1 VPWSA
6 ASSDS
11 DPVNLTFDNPWLL
24 LALPLALLP
33 LLRTP
38 IQSLAHPYLGL
49 VPQDPLG
56 SMLSRVLRI
65 AAMLGIVSLVLGLA
79 GLSRGE
85 RVIERV
91 GTGAEIVI
99 MLDRSRSMDQ
109 GFGRTVGSEQLLMTQ
124 GESKNGAARR
134 VLTEFVKS
142 RPNDAIGLLNFSTR
156 PIHVLP
162 LTTRHE
168 VVQSAI
174 DATSLGRG
182 LAETDIGLAMIDG
195 LRFFEERPYNG
206 SRVLMLVSDGGA
218 QLDEVTQHRI
228 IEGARKQRVSLYWIY
243 LRGRGSPGLKF
254 DTVEEKGQRDAV
266 PEYFLD
272 RFFGEIGIPYR
283 AYEAEDPQQLKAAIT
298 DIDRLQRLPT
308 RTPEVV
314 PKQSLASL
322 TFGLALILL
331 LPVVI
336 VSALQV
342 TRWSRS
348 AAH

>member
-1 VPWSA
+1 M
-6 ASSDS
+6 
-11 DPVNLTFDNPWLL
+11 NLSFDTPWLL

-38 IQSLAHPYLGL
+38 IQSLPHPWLGL
-49 VPQDPLG
+49 VPEDPLG
-56 SMLSRVLRI
+56 NTLNAVLRV
-65 AAMLGIVSLVLGLA
+65 AAVLGIVALVLGLA
-79 GLSRGE
+79 GLARGE
-85 RVIERV
+85 RVIETV
-91 GTGAEIVI
+91 GTGAEIVV

-109 GFGRTVGSEQLLMTQ
+109 GFGRTVGYEQLLMTQ
-124 GESKNGAARR
+124 GETKNGAARR
-134 VLTEFVKS
+134 VLTEFVKG
-142 RPNDAIGLLNFSTR
+142 RPNDAIGLLAFSTR

-168 VVQSAI
+168 VVQAAI
-174 DATSLGRG
+174 DAAGLGRG

-195 LRFFEERPYNG
+195 LHYFDERPYTG
-206 SRVLMLVSDGGA
+206 SRVLLLVSDGGA
-218 QLDEVTQHRI
+218 QLDELTQHRI
-228 IEGARKQRVSLYWIY
+228 VEAARKHRVSLYWIY
-243 LRGRGSPGLKF
+243 LRGRGSPGLK
-254 DTVEEKGQRDAV
+254 VETNAESGQRDAV

-272 RFFGEIGIPYR
+272 RFFGEIGVPYR
-283 AYEAEDPQQLKAAIT
+283 AYEAEDPQQLKAAVS

-308 RTPEVV
+308 RTTEVV
-314 PKQSLASL
+314 PRQSLASL
-322 TFGLALILL
+322 TFGLALLLL

>member
-1 VPWSA
+1 M
-6 ASSDS
+6 
-11 DPVNLTFDNPWLL
+11 NLTFDEPWLL

-38 IQSLAHPYLGL
+38 MQSLSHPYLGL
-49 VPQDPLG
+49 IPVDPAGAL
-56 SMLSRVLRI
+56 LNRVLRI
-65 AAMLGIVSLVLGLA
+65 AAMLGIVALVLGLA

-85 RVIERV
+85 RMIERV
-91 GTGAEIVI
+91 GTGAEIVV

-109 GFGRTVGSEQLLMTQ
+109 GFGRTRGNEQLLMTR

-162 LTTRHE
+162 LTNRHE
-168 VVQSAI
+168 AVQAAI
-174 DATSLGRG
+174 DASGLGRG

-195 LRFFEERPYNG
+195 LHYFDERPYTG

-218 QLDEVTQHRI
+218 QLDEVTQQKI
-228 IEGARKQRVSLYWIY
+228 IEGARKHRVSLYCIY
-243 LRGRGSPGLKF
+243 LRGRGSPGLKAE
-254 DTVEEKGQRDAV
+254 TSVENGQRDAV

-283 AYEAEDPQQLKAAIT
+283 AYEAEDPEQLKAAIA

-314 PKQSLASL
+314 PKQSLAGL
-322 TFGLALILL
+322 TFGLALLLL

>member
-1 VPWSA
+1 M
-6 ASSDS
+6 
-11 DPVNLTFDNPWLL
+11 NLTFDNPWLL

-38 IQSLAHPYLGL
+38 IQSLPHPCLARVPDDALGAL
-49 VPQDPLG
+49 
-56 SMLSRVLRI
+56 LSRILRI
-65 AAMLGIVSLVLGLA
+65 AAVAGIVALVLGMA

-85 RVIERV
+85 RIIERV
-91 GTGAEIVI
+91 GTGAEIVV

-109 GFGRTVGSEQLLMTQ
+109 GFGRTVGTEQLLMTQ
-124 GESKNGAARR
+124 GESKNAAARR
-134 VLTEFVKS
+134 VLTEFVGS

-156 PIHVLP
+156 PIPVLP
-162 LTTRHE
+162 LTQRHD

-174 DATSLGRG
+174 DATGLGRG
-182 LAETDIGLAMIDG
+182 LAETDIGQAMIQG
-195 LRFFEERPYNG
+195 LRFFEDRPYNG

-218 QLDEVTQHRI
+218 QLDEITQQKI
-228 IEGARKQRVSLYWIY
+228 IEGTRKHRVSLYWIY
-243 LRGRGSPGLKF
+243 LRGRGSPGLK
-254 DTVEEKGQRDAV
+254 VETTEENGQRDAV

-283 AYEAEDPQQLKAAIT
+283 AYEAEDPDQLKAAIS

-314 PKQSLASL
+314 PKQALTGL
-322 TFGLALILL
+322 TFGLALLLL
-331 LPVVI
+331 LPVLV

>member
-1 VPWSA
+1 
-6 ASSDS
+6 
-11 DPVNLTFDNPWLL
+11 VNLTFDQPWFL

-38 IQSLAHPYLGL
+38 IQSLPHPWLTL
-49 VPQDPLG
+49 VPDDPLG
-56 SMLSRVLRI
+56 RLLNTLLRVAAVVGI
-65 AAMLGIVSLVLGLA
+65 AALVLGLA

-109 GFGRTVGSEQLLMTQ
+109 GFGRTVGTEQLLMTQ
-124 GESKNGAARR
+124 GESKNDAARR

-174 DATSLGRG
+174 DASGLGRG

-195 LRFFEERPYNG
+195 LHYFDERPYTG

-218 QLDEVTQHRI
+218 QLDELTQHKI
-228 IEGARKQRVSLYWIY
+228 TEAARKHRVSLYWIY
-243 LRGRGSPGLKF
+243 LRGRGSPGLK
-254 DTVEEKGQRDAV
+254 VETGSDDGQRDAV

-272 RFFGEIGIPYR
+272 RFFGEMGIPYR
-283 AYEAEDPQQLKAAIT
+283 AYEAEDPQQLKAAIN

-322 TFGLALILL
+322 TFGLALLLL
-331 LPVVI
+331 LPVIV

>member
-1 VPWSA
+1 M
-6 ASSDS
+6 
-11 DPVNLTFDNPWLL
+11 NLTFDNPWLL

-38 IQSLAHPYLGL
+38 IQSLPHPYLGL
-49 VPQDPLG
+49 VPNDPLG
-56 SMLSRVLRI
+56 TLLSRVLRF
-65 AAMLGIVSLVLGLA
+65 AAMIGIASLVLGLA

-109 GFGRTVGSEQLLMTQ
+109 GFGRTVGTEQLLMTK
-124 GESKNGAARR
+124 GETKNAAARR

-162 LTTRHE
+162 LTNRHE

-174 DATSLGRG
+174 DAAGLGRG
-182 LAETDIGLAMIDG
+182 LAETDVGLAMIDG
-195 LRFFEERPYNG
+195 LHYFDERPYTG

-218 QLDEVTQHRI
+218 QLDEVTQIKI
-228 IEGARKQRVSLYWIY
+228 IEGARKHRVSLYWIY
-243 LRGRGSPGLKF
+243 LRGRGSPGLK
-254 DTVEEKGQRDAV
+254 VETTEDKGQRDAV

-283 AYEAEDPQQLKAAIT
+283 AYEAEDPQQLKAAIS

-314 PKQSLASL
+314 PKQSLAAL
-322 TFGLALILL
+322 TFGLALFLL

-336 VSALQV
+336 VSAMQV

>member
-1 VPWSA
+1 MNLMFDYPW
-6 ASSDS
+6 
-11 DPVNLTFDNPWLL
+11 FL

-38 IQSLAHPYLGL
+38 IQSLPHPFLQL
-49 VPQDPLG
+49 LPTDPLG
-56 SMLSRVLRI
+56 TLLNRILRV
-65 AAMLGIVSLVLGLA
+65 AAVAGIVALVLGLA
-79 GLSRGE
+79 DLSRGE
-85 RVIERV
+85 RVVERV

-99 MLDRSRSMDQ
+99 LLDRSRSMDQ
-109 GFGRTVGSEQLLMTQ
+109 GFGRTTGSEQLLMTQ

-134 VLTEFVKS
+134 VLTEFVAS

-162 LTTRHE
+162 LTNRHE
-168 VVQSAI
+168 VVQAAI
-174 DATSLGRG
+174 EAAGLGRG

-195 LRFFEERPYNG
+195 LRYFDDRPYTG
-206 SRVLMLVSDGGA
+206 SRVLVLVSDGGA
-218 QLDEVTQHRI
+218 QLDEVTQVKI
-228 IEGARKQRVSLYWIY
+228 TEAARKHRVSLYWIY
-243 LRGRGSPGLKF
+243 LRGRGSPGLKAETGGG
-254 DTVEEKGQRDAV
+254 DGQRDAV

-272 RFFGEIGIPYR
+272 RFFSELGVPYR
-283 AYEAEDPQQLKAAIT
+283 AYEAEDPQQLKAAIS

-308 RTPEVV
+308 RTPEVI
-314 PKQSLASL
+314 PKQSLASI
-322 TFGLALILL
+322 TFGLALLLL

>member
-1 VPWSA
+1 M
-6 ASSDS
+6 
-11 DPVNLTFDNPWLL
+11 NLTFDTPWLL

-38 IQSLAHPYLGL
+38 IQSLPHPWLQL
-49 VPQDPLG
+49 VPADPLG
-56 SMLSRVLRI
+56 DLLSTVLRFTAV
-65 AAMLGIVSLVLGLA
+65 AAIILLVLGMA

-85 RVIERV
+85 RVIEKV

-142 RPNDAIGLLNFSTR
+142 RPNDAIGLLAFSTR

-162 LTTRHE
+162 LTSRHE

-174 DATSLGRG
+174 DAAGLGRG

-195 LRFFEERPYNG
+195 LHYFDERPYTG

-218 QLDEVTQHRI
+218 QLDELTQHRI
-228 IEGARKQRVSLYWIY
+228 VEAARKHRVSLYWIY
-243 LRGRGSPGLKF
+243 LRGRGSPGLK
-254 DTVEEKGQRDAV
+254 VETADDQGQRDAV

-314 PKQSLASL
+314 PRQSLAPL
-322 TFGLALILL
+322 TFGLALLLL

>member
-1 VPWSA
+1 M
-6 ASSDS
+6 
-11 DPVNLTFDNPWLL
+11 NLSFDDPWLL

-38 IQSLAHPYLGL
+38 LQSLPHPYLAL
-49 VPQDPLG
+49 VPVDAT
-56 SMLSRVLRI
+56 SEALSRVLRI
-65 AAMLGIVSLVLGLA
+65 AAVLGIASLVLGLA

-85 RVIERV
+85 RIIEKV

-109 GFGRTVGSEQLLMTQ
+109 GFGRTVGTEQLLMTQ

-134 VLTEFVKS
+134 VLTEFVNG
-142 RPNDAIGLLNFSTR
+142 RPNDAIGLLAFSTR
-156 PIHVLP
+156 PVFVLP
-162 LTTRHE
+162 LTNRHD

-174 DATSLGRG
+174 DAAGLGRG
-182 LAETDIGLAMIDG
+182 LAETDIGLAMIEG
-195 LRFFEERPYNG
+195 LRYFDERPFTG

-218 QLDEVTQHRI
+218 HLDEVTREKIVQA
-228 IEGARKQRVSLYWIY
+228 ARKHRVSLYWIY
-243 LRGRGSPGLKF
+243 LRGRGSPGLA
-254 DTVEEKGQRDAV
+254 VEVKDESGQQDAV
-266 PEYFLD
+266 PEYFLN
-272 RFFGEIGIPYR
+272 RFFGEMGVPYR
-283 AYEAEDPQQLKAAIT
+283 AYEAEDPKELKAAIS

-308 RTPEVV
+308 RSTEVV
-314 PKQSLASL
+314 PRQSLAAW
-322 TFGLALILL
+322 TFGAALLLL